1 MPEESQ
7 PRLRAVLRADLLTL
21 QGLRLTS
28 AFHKL
33 RDSQDR
39 QRVVALAEQLLDA
52 QQAKS
57 N

>member
-1 MPEESQ
+1 MPEDSQ
-7 PRLRAVLRADLLTL
+7 PRLRTVLRADLLTL

-39 QRVVALAEQLLDA
+39 QRVVALAEQLLDG
-52 QQAKS
+52 QQAES